1 MEEKPKAERRKEN
14 FICSRDYLRFKSE
27 SIFGLCIM
35 LKKGNISNDWFYSVS
50 SLQYPRRKNCYLFV
64 FFWKSFLSLR
74 FWYWLHQRAAF
85 DLQAGVPQ
93 TTMYYPEPPHCGEL
107 WSTAYPARLA
117 LRAKER
123 PSRCCFLHQNMKALG
138 RTVERWKG
146 KVSVASPSFS
156 PWSPIG
162 LTPSGCRFLEWWDA
176 GKGLQEGAG
185 CF

>member
-1 MEEKPKAERRKEN
+1 MTGFIAFPLCNTRGERTA
-14 FICSRDYLRFKSE
+14 I
-27 SIFGLCIM
+27 
-35 LKKGNISNDWFYSVS
+35 
-50 SLQYPRRKNCYLFV
+50 
-64 FFWKSFLSLR
+64 FLSFFGSLSCLSGSGTGCTNEQHLICR
-74 FWYWLHQRAAF
+74 QGSHRQR
-85 DLQAGVPQ
+85 
-93 TTMYYPEPPHCGEL
+93 MYYPEPPHCGEL
-107 WSTAYPARLA
+107 WSTAYPAHLA
-117 LRAKER
+117 LGAKER

-146 KVSVASPSFS
+146 KVGVASPSLS